1 MAMTLV
7 GWFQIIIV
15 LGLTTAAAWGLG
27 VYLARLYSGERTA
40 LTPLLSPLERALQ
53 RLCGY
58 DSAEQGWKSYT
69 LAMLAF
75 NAAGFLLLYA
85 LLRLQGLL
93 PVNPQGFGAV
103 APDLSFNTAMSFV
116 TNTNWQSYAG
126 ESTMS
131 NLVQMAGLTVH
142 NFLSAATGIALAV
155 AFTRAFARS
164 NARTLGNFWDDLVK
178 TTLYVLLPISI
189 VIALAFVALGMPQTL
204 AGHVDATTL
213 EGTQQAIAFGPVASQ
228 EAIKQL
234 GTNGGGFFNANA
246 AHPFENPSQWSNML
260 SIFAMLVLSAALPFM
275 FGRMVGDSRQ
285 GRALFIAMFVF
296 LLAGV
301 AVVYW
306 AETSG
311 NPLMTALGVD
321 PAMGNMEGKEL
332 RFGQAL
338 TALFVV
344 VTTGLSCGAVNA
356 MHASL
361 TPLGGLVP
369 MALMQLG
376 EVAPGGVGS
385 GLYGMLIMAVLTVF
399 IAGLMVGRTP
409 DYLGKKIEVREMKL
423 VMLALLILPLVILGF
438 SAVSAIMPLGLSS
451 LANAGPHGL
460 SEILYAYSSGAGN
473 NGSAFAGLSANTLW
487 YNTTLGITMFLGRF
501 VFIVPMMAVAG
512 SLGAKTRIPTSK
524 GSFPTHGVLFVTLLV
539 AVILIVTGLE
549 YFPALALGPIVE
561 QFLMLAGKTF

>member
-1 MAMTLV
+1 MTLV
-7 GWFQIIIV
+7 GWFQIILV
-15 LGLTTAAAWGLG
+15 LGVTTAAAWGLG
-27 VYLARLYSGERTA
+27 VYLARLYSGERTF
-40 LTPLLSPLERALQ
+40 LTPVLAPVEGLLRRMS
-53 RLCGY
+53 GH
-58 DSAEQGWKSYT
+58 DGGEQDWRHYT

-75 NAAGFLLLYA
+75 NAVGFLLLYA
-85 LLRLQGLL
+85 LMRLQGVL
-93 PVNPQGFGAV
+93 PVNPQGFGGVPA
-103 APDLSFNTAMSFV
+103 DLSFNTAVSFV
-116 TNTNWQSYAG
+116 TNTNWQAYGG

-131 NLVQMAGLTVH
+131 NFVQMAGLTVQ

-178 TTLYVLLPISI
+178 TTLYVLLPGSI
-189 VIALAFVALGMPQTL
+189 LLALAFVALGIPQTL

-213 EGTQQAIAFGPVASQ
+213 EGASQAIAIGPVASQ
-228 EAIKQL
+228 EAIKQF

-260 SIFAMLVLSAALPFM
+260 SIFAMLLLSAALPFM
-275 FGRMVGDSRQ
+275 FGRMVGDGRQ

-306 AETSG
+306 AETAG

-321 PAMGNMEGKEL
+321 PAMGNMEGKEV

-369 MALMQLG
+369 LALIQLG

-438 SAVSAIMPLGLSS
+438 SAVSAIMPMSLAS

-473 NGSAFAGLSANTLW
+473 NGSAFAGLNANTFW

-501 VFIVPMMAVAG
+501 AFIVPMMAVAG
-512 SLGAKTRIPTSK
+512 SIGAKLRIPASK

>member
-1 MAMTLV
+1 MTLF
-7 GWFQIIIV
+7 GWFQIISV
-15 LGLTTAAAWGLG
+15 LVITAAAAWVLSI
-27 VYLARLYSGERTA
+27 YLARLYSGERTA
-40 LTPLLSPLERALQ
+40 LTPVLAPVEGALR

-58 DSAEQGWKSYT
+58 DGVEQDWKSYT

-75 NAAGFLLLYA
+75 NAVGFLLLYG
-85 LLRLQGLL
+85 LMRLQGLL

-103 APDLSFNTAMSFV
+103 PADLSFNTAMSFV

-131 NLVQMAGLTVH
+131 NFVQMTGLAVQ

-164 NARTLGNFWDDLVK
+164 GAQTLGNFWDDLVK

-189 VIALAFVALGMPQTL
+189 ILAIAYVALGLPQTL

-213 EGTQQAIAFGPVASQ
+213 EGARQAIALGPVASQ

-260 SIFAMLVLSAALPFM
+260 SILAMLVLSAALPFM
-275 FGRMVGDSRQ
+275 FGRMVGDGRQ
-285 GRALFIAMFVF
+285 GRALFIAMFLF

-301 AVVYW
+301 TVVYW
-306 AETSG
+306 AEAAG
-311 NPLMTALGVD
+311 NPIVTALGVD
-321 PAMGNMEGKEL
+321 PSMGNMEGKEV
-332 RFGQAL
+332 RFGLAL

-438 SAVSAIMPLGLSS
+438 SAVSAMAPMGLSS

-473 NGSAFAGLSANTLW
+473 NGSAFAGLNSNTFW

-501 VFIVPMMAVAG
+501 AFIVPMMAVAG
-512 SLGAKTRIPTSK
+512 SLGAKTRIPGSK

>member
-1 MAMTLV
+1 MTLT
-7 GWFQIIIV
+7 GWFQIVLV
-15 LGLTTAAAWGLG
+15 LGLTAAAAWGLG
-27 VYLARLYSGERTA
+27 LYLARLYSGEKTF
-40 LTPLLSPLERALQ
+40 LTPVLSPVEELLRHLAGLDG
-53 RLCGY
+53 R
-58 DSAEQGWKSYT
+58 EQDWRQYT

-75 NAAGFLLLYA
+75 NAAGFLLLYG
-85 LLRLQGLL
+85 LMRLQGLL
-93 PVNPQGFGAV
+93 PINPQGLGGVPA
-103 APDLSFNTAMSFV
+103 DLSFNTAMSFV

-126 ESTMS
+126 EATMS
-131 NLVQMAGLTVH
+131 NLVQMAGLTVQ

-164 NARTLGNFWDDLVK
+164 NSGTLGNFWNDLVK
-178 TTLYVLLPISI
+178 TTLYVLLPGAI
-189 VIALAFVALGMPQTL
+189 VLALAFVALGMPQTL

-213 EGTQQAIAFGPVASQ
+213 DGVNQAIAIGPVASQ

-260 SIFAMLVLSAALPFM
+260 SIFAMLVLAAAMPLM
-275 FGRMVGDSRQ
+275 FGRMVGDGRQ
-285 GRALFIAMFVF
+285 GRALFVAMFVF
-296 LLAGV
+296 LVAGV

-311 NPLMTALGVD
+311 NPLMTVLGVD
-321 PAMGNMEGKEL
+321 PAMGNMEGKEV

-369 MALMQLG
+369 LALIQLG

-438 SAVSAIMPLGLSS
+438 AAVSAMMPIGLSS

-473 NGSAFAGLSANTLW
+473 NGSAFAGLNANTFW

-501 VFIVPMMAVAG
+501 AFIVPMMAVAG
-512 SLGAKTRIPTSK
+512 SLGAKTRMPASK

>member
-1 MAMTLV
+1 MTLS
-7 GWFQIIIV
+7 GWFQIILV

-27 VYLARLYSGERTA
+27 HYLARLYAGERTF
-40 LTPLLSPLERALQ
+40 LTPVLSPVEGLLR
-53 RLCGY
+53 RLSGI
-58 DSAEQGWKSYT
+58 DGREQDWRHYT

-75 NAAGFLLLYA
+75 NAAGFLLLYG
-85 LLRLQGLL
+85 LMRLQGLL

-103 APDLSFNTAMSFV
+103 PADLSFNTSMSFV
-116 TNTNWQSYAG
+116 TNTNWQAYGG

-131 NLVQMAGLTVH
+131 NFVQMAGLAVQ

-164 NARTLGNFWDDLVK
+164 NAQTLGNFWDDLLK
-178 TTLYVLLPISI
+178 TTLYVLLPLAII
-189 VIALAFVALGMPQTL
+189 VSLAFVALGMPQTL
-204 AGHVDATTL
+204 AGHVDAVTL
-213 EGTQQAIAFGPVASQ
+213 EGGTQAIALGPVASQ

-260 SIFAMLVLSAALPFM
+260 SIFAMLLISAALPFM
-275 FGRMVGDSRQ
+275 FGRMVGDVRQ
-285 GRALFIAMFVF
+285 GRALFVAMFLF
-296 LLAGV
+296 LIAGV

-306 AETSG
+306 AETSA
-311 NPLMTALGVD
+311 NPIMTALGVD

-369 MALMQLG
+369 LALIQIG

-438 SAVSAIMPLGLSS
+438 SAISAIMPLSLAS

-473 NGSAFAGLSANTLW
+473 NGSAFAGLNANTFW

-501 VFIVPMMAVAG
+501 AFIVPMMAVAG
-512 SLGAKTRIPTSK
+512 SLGAKTRIPASK

>member
-1 MAMTLV
+1 
-7 GWFQIIIV
+7 
-15 LGLTTAAAWGLG
+15 
-27 VYLARLYSGERTA
+27 
-40 LTPLLSPLERALQ
+40 
-53 RLCGY
+53 
-58 DSAEQGWKSYT
+58 
-69 LAMLAF
+69 
-75 NAAGFLLLYA
+75 
-85 LLRLQGLL
+85 
-93 PVNPQGFGAV
+93 
-103 APDLSFNTAMSFV
+103 
-116 TNTNWQSYAG
+116 
-126 ESTMS
+126 
-131 NLVQMAGLTVH
+131 
-142 NFLSAATGIALAV
+142 
-155 AFTRAFARS
+155 
-164 NARTLGNFWDDLVK
+164 
-178 TTLYVLLPISI
+178 
-189 VIALAFVALGMPQTL
+189 
-204 AGHVDATTL
+204 
-213 EGTQQAIAFGPVASQ
+213 
-228 EAIKQL
+228 
-234 GTNGGGFFNANA
+234 
-246 AHPFENPSQWSNML
+246 
-260 SIFAMLVLSAALPFM
+260 
-275 FGRMVGDSRQ
+275 
-285 GRALFIAMFVF
+285 
-296 LLAGV
+296 
-301 AVVYW
+301 
-306 AETSG
+306 
-311 NPLMTALGVD
+311 MTALGVD

-438 SAVSAIMPLGLSS
+438 SAVSAMMPLGLSS

>member
-1 MAMTLV
+1 MTLT
-7 GWFQIIIV
+7 GWFQIILV
-15 LGLTTAAAWGLG
+15 LGLTTVAAWGTG
-27 VYLARLYSGERTA
+27 IFLARLYSGEKTF
-40 LTPLLSPLERALQ
+40 LTPVLAPVEGLLH
-53 RLCGY
+53 RLSGH
-58 DSAEQGWKSYT
+58 DVREQGWRHYT

-75 NAAGFLLLYA
+75 NAAGFALLYA
-85 LLRLQGLL
+85 LQRLQGLL
-93 PVNPQGFGAV
+93 PINPQGFGAV
-103 APDLSFNTAMSFV
+103 PADLSFNTAMSFV

-131 NLVQMAGLTVH
+131 NLVQMAGLTVQ

-164 NARTLGNFWDDLVK
+164 NVQTLGNFWDDLVK
-178 TTLYVLLPISI
+178 TTLYVLLPGAII
-189 VIALAFVALGMPQTL
+189 LALAFVALGMPQTL

-213 EGTQQAIAFGPVASQ
+213 EGASQAIALGPVASQ
-228 EAIKQL
+228 EAIKQF
-234 GTNGGGFFNANA
+234 GTNGGGFFNANS

-260 SIFAMLVLSAALPFM
+260 SIFSMLLLSSALPFM
-275 FGRMVGDSRQ
+275 FGRMVGDGRQ
-285 GRALFIAMFVF
+285 GRALFVAMFLF
-296 LLAGV
+296 LLTGV

-311 NPLMTALGVD
+311 NPLITALGVD
-321 PAMGNMEGKEL
+321 SAMGNMEGKEV

-361 TPLGGLVP
+361 TPLGDLVP
-369 MALMQLG
+369 LALIQLG

-385 GLYGMLIMAVLTVF
+385 GLYGMLVMAVLTVF

-438 SAVSAIMPLGLSS
+438 SAVSAMTQIGLSS
-451 LANAGPHGL
+451 IANAGPHGL

-473 NGSAFAGLSANTLW
+473 NGSAFAGLNANTIW

-501 VFIVPMMAVAG
+501 AFIVPMMAVAG
-512 SLGAKTRIPTSK
+512 SLAAKTRIPPSR

>member
-1 MAMTLV
+1 MTLV
-7 GWFQIIIV
+7 GWFQIILI
-15 LGLTTAAAWGLG
+15 LGVTTAAAWGLG
-27 VYLARLYSGERTA
+27 VYMARVYSGERTF
-40 LTPLLSPLERALQ
+40 LTPVLSPVEGILR
-53 RLCGY
+53 RISGY
-58 DSAEQGWKSYT
+58 DTREQGWRHYT
-69 LAMLAF
+69 LSMLAF
-75 NAAGFLLLYA
+75 NAAGFMLLYV

-93 PVNPQGFGAV
+93 PLNPQGFGAV
-103 APDLSFNTAMSFV
+103 PSDLSFNTAMSFV
-116 TNTNWQSYAG
+116 TNTNWQAYAG
-126 ESTMS
+126 EATMS
-131 NLVQMAGLTVH
+131 NAIQMAGLTVQ

-155 AFTRAFARS
+155 AFTRAFSRS
-164 NARTLGNFWDDLVK
+164 NAQTLGNFWDDLVK
-178 TTLYVLLPISI
+178 TTLYVLLPGAVLLAI
-189 VIALAFVALGMPQTL
+189 AFVALGMPQTL
-204 AGHVDATTL
+204 AAHVDATTL
-213 EGTQQAIAFGPVASQ
+213 EGANQAIALGPVASQ
-228 EAIKQL
+228 EAIKQF

-260 SIFAMLVLSAALPFM
+260 SIFAMLLISAAMPFM
-275 FGRMVGDSRQ
+275 FGRMVGDGRQ
-285 GRALFIAMFVF
+285 GRALFIAMLVF
-296 LLAGV
+296 MLAGV
-301 AVVYW
+301 AIVYW
-306 AETSG
+306 AETAG

-321 PAMGNMEGKEL
+321 PAMGNMEGKEV

-361 TPLGGLVP
+361 TPLGGFVP
-369 MALMQLG
+369 LALIQLG

-409 DYLGKKIEVREMKL
+409 DYLGKKIEAREMKL

-438 SAVSAIMPLGLSS
+438 SAVSAITPPGISS

-473 NGSAFAGLSANTLW
+473 NGSAFAGLNANTLW

-501 VFIVPMMAVAG
+501 AFIVPMMAVAG
-512 SLGAKTRIPTSK
+512 SLGAKTRVPSSK